1 MRINIGDVVRVRGD
15 QVLGTVVSITG
26 NGTVLHLH
34 TDGQGSRVVSPHAVE
49 RVTQAH
55 EPLHPG
61 RAVVTVLLIIV
72 VVVVVLVGSSR
83 LPGIGAESAICAVLA
98 LVASSALRRLLNGRL
113 CAVRV

>member
-34 TDGQGSRVVSPHAVE
+34 TDGQGSRVVSPRAVE

-72 VVVVVLVGSSR
+72 LVIVLVGGSR
-83 LPGIGAESAICAVLA
+83 LPGIGAESAICAALA

-113 CAVRV
+113 RAVRI